1 MAVRLSTALIDA
13 NFRILPRSHNAQ
25 ARADSAITPSGTPM
39 PAPTAVSLQDE
50 PSAAVAMIVVDPVE
64 GHDLEE
70 EDDGDGDGD
79 NDKAVEDAV
88 EDNELEVDVARPA
101 YPTTAVA
108 ALKVKGASPLTQA
121 IADPLLTKSPQQNSD
136 VEIFPL

>member
-1 MAVRLSTALIDA
+1 MAVILSAALIDA

-50 PSAAVAMIVVDPVE
+50 PSAAVAMVVVDPVE
-64 GHDLEE
+64 GHDPGEDDNDGD
-70 EDDGDGDGD
+70 DDGD
-79 NDKAVEDAV
+79 DAI

-121 IADPLLTKSPQQNSD
+121 MADSLLTKPPQQNSD